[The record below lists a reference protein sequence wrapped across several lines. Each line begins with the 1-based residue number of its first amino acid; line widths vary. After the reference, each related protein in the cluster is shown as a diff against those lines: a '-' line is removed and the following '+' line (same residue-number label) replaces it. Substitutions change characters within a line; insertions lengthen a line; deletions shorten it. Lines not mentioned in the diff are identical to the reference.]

1 MNMVLICSIGISLG
15 LMLLFA
21 AFFIRTN
28 RKESKRINSIHTTVL
43 SYRQTQES
51 SLEKLRK
58 KTANYITKL
67 LSKKPGHNRSENML
81 EILKQP
87 GKPMP
92 IGYAEYMT
100 FKKLSPFI
108 FAILFGFAGFSTKDF
123 LMIIGL
129 ICIGFF
135 VGIIAPTAILSY
147 FYNQYKNDLI
157 NELSEIMTYI
167 VDLRKAGQTIPDSI
181 RGALFATNKLR
192 PLLEKLLQDM
202 SITGPKQALAK
213 LSKETDIEELKNL
226 ADILMQSIT
235 IDSSNMVAYLAS
247 RSRDIDYIEGLKEIR
262 RYKNKKM
269 LVEALTAI
277 PFIMIPIIILVPLLY
292 QANQSLGQIM

>member
-1 MNMVLICSIGISLG
+1 MSILLICSIGISLG
-15 LMLLFA
+15 LLLLFA

-28 RKESKRINSIHTTVL
+28 RKESERINSIRTTVL
-43 SYRQTQES
+43 SYRQEQDS
-51 SLEKLRK
+51 SLEKFRK
-58 KTANYITKL
+58 KISNYITKL
-67 LSKKPGHNRSENML
+67 LSQRSRNNRSANML

-87 GKPMP
+87 EKPMP
-92 IGYAEYMT
+92 IGYAEYTT
-100 FKKLSPFI
+100 FKSLSPFI

-123 LMIIGL
+123 LLAVGL
-129 ICIGFF
+129 ISAGFL

-157 NELSEIMTYI
+157 NELSEIMIYI

-192 PLLEKLLQDM
+192 PHLEKLLQAM
-202 SITGPKQALAK
+202 SIIGPKQALAK
-213 LSKETDIEELKNL
+213 LSKETDIDELKNL

-235 IDSSNMVAYLAS
+235 IDSSNMVAYMAS

-269 LVEALTAI
+269 LIEALTTI
-277 PFIMIPIIILVPLLY
+277 PFIMIPIIIIVPLLY

>member
-58 KTANYITKL
+58 KTANYISKL
-67 LSKKPGHNRSENML
+67 LSKKPGHNRSAYML

-92 IGYAEYMT
+92 IGYTEYKT
-100 FKKLSPFI
+100 IKNLSPFI
-108 FAILFGFAGFSTKDF
+108 FAVLFGFAGFSVKDL
-123 LMIIGL
+123 LMATGL
-129 ICIGFF
+129 ICTGFF
-135 VGIIAPTAILSY
+135 VGIIAPTAILTY

-192 PLLEKLLQDM
+192 PHLEKLLQDM
-202 SITGPKQALAK
+202 SITGPKPALAK
-213 LSKETDIEELKNL
+213 LSKETDIDELKNL

-247 RSRDIDYIEGLKEIR
+247 RSRDIEYIEGLKEIR

-269 LVEALTAI
+269 LVEVLTAI
-277 PFIMIPIIILVPLLY
+277 PFIMIPVIILVPLLY

>member
-1 MNMVLICSIGISLG
+1 MSILLTCSIGISLG
-15 LMLLFA
+15 LILLFA
-21 AFFIRTN
+21 AFYTKTN
-28 RKESKRINSIHTTVL
+28 SKESKRINTLRTTVL
-43 SYRQTQES
+43 SYSQTQDTA
-51 SLEKLRK
+51 LEKLRK

-67 LSKKPGHNRSENML
+67 LSKTPRHNRSAYML

-87 GKPMP
+87 EKSMP
-92 IGYAEYMT
+92 IGYAEYKT
-100 FKKLSPFI
+100 FKNLSPLI
-108 FAILFGFAGFSTKDF
+108 FAILFGLAGFSTKDL
-123 LMIIGL
+123 LMAIGL
-129 ICIGFF
+129 ICTGFF
-135 VGIIAPTAILSY
+135 VGSIVPTAILMY

-192 PLLEKLLQDM
+192 PHLEKLLQDM
-202 SITGPKQALAK
+202 SITGPKPALAK
-213 LSKETDIEELKNL
+213 LSKETDIDELKNL

-247 RSRDIDYIEGLKEIR
+247 RSRDIEYIEGLKEIR

-269 LVEALTAI
+269 LVEALTAV
-277 PFIMIPIIILVPLLY
+277 PFIMIPVIILVPLLY